1 MRPALIFLSYRRDDT
16 GPFALA
22 LRAELDLRL
31 DGVPTFLDMNRI
43 QGGNQWAEVLDDALA
58 KATVLI
64 ALIGPNWA
72 GEGDDGLTRL
82 SDPKD
87 WVRRE
92 VSLALRRPSGAVLPV
107 LVNGARIPDRERLPR
122 YLKKLFEAQ
131 TVPLRTQS
139 WDSDVSRLCEV
150 LETVFKVRV
159 KRAGELLPVPN
170 VLKKLEEP
178 LSDEALE
185 QTRQQGLLNGWEVE
199 IVHDVDKTGF
209 VRESLRKRFACASD
223 TQAFEFV
230 HRILPLTRALKHHPK
245 IEMIF
250 KSVVIRLSTLDAGH
264 RITTFDRKM
273 AVEID
278 KLFNALQR

>member
-64 ALIGPNWA
+64 ALIGSNWMGD
-72 GEGDDGLTRL
+72 GEDGKSRL
-82 SDPKD
+82 DDPKD
-87 WVRRE
+87 WVRKE
-92 VSLALRRPSGAVLPV
+92 VARALRRATQAVLPV

-122 YLKKLFEAQ
+122 DLKKLFDAQ
-131 TVPLRTQS
+131 AIPLRTQS
-139 WDSDVSRLCEV
+139 WDADVGRLCEV
-150 LETVFKVRV
+150 LESTFKVRV
-159 KRAGELLPVPN
+159 KRASEMLPVPDP
-170 VLKKLEEP
+170 LKKIEDP

-185 QTRQQGLLNGWEVE
+185 KARRQGMLDGWEVE
-199 IVHDVDKTGF
+199 IVHDADKIGF
-209 VRESLRKRFACASD
+209 VRESLRKRFDWPSD

-230 HRILPLTRALKHHPK
+230 HRIMPLTKSQKHHPK
-245 IEMIF
+245 IELIF

>member
-64 ALIGPNWA
+64 ALIGPQWA
-72 GEGDDGLTRL
+72 GEDEEGRSRLDDPR
-82 SDPKD
+82 D

-92 VSLALRRPSGAVLPV
+92 VALGLRRPTQAVLPV

-122 YLKKLFEAQ
+122 DLKKLFEAQ
-131 TVPLRTQS
+131 AIPLRTQS
-139 WDSDVSRLCEV
+139 WDADVGSLCAV
-150 LETVFKVRV
+150 LESTFKVRV
-159 KRAGELLPVPN
+159 KKAGELLPVPN

-178 LSDEALE
+178 LSDAALD
-185 QTRQQGLLNGWEVE
+185 QTRREGLLNDWEVE
-199 IVHDVDKTGF
+199 IVHDADKTGF
-209 VRESLRKRFACASD
+209 VRESLRKRFDCASD
-223 TQAFEFV
+223 SQAFEFV
-230 HRILPLTRALKHHPK
+230 HRIMPLTKSLKHHPK

-250 KSVVIRLSTLDAGH
+250 KTVVIRLSTLDAGH

-278 KLFNALQR
+278 ALFGTLRR